1 MDTRSLTSTPR
12 LFLST
17 IEGGDMQASGW
28 PGHLW
33 IEGNTLVHLPEKQSR
48 PSHMPRGPAA
58 KSGGSFLNPAMA
70 PARTRSVMLL
80 NDALEYGW
88 LVEKNEP
95 VRILDAMC
103 STGVRARRWRNEI
116 PDIHQ
121 HRIWIT
127 ANDLDSGALEWGK
140 LSHAQHPPR
149 ISVER
154 ELETGRFGI
163 ELGGE
168 LQNGIHW
175 TNLDARRIMVDSS
188 FQWIDIDPFG
198 SPVSFLDIAMQSLAR
213 KGVLEVT
220 ATDTAALTGS
230 SPGPAKRRY
239 GSSGIID
246 THAHDD
252 AVRVLLAEVAR
263 AAARH
268 DREIKPLLSLFDG
281 HHVRVSVLVQ
291 KSKRGASNVLAN
303 IGWKIRGDLN
313 RFSDLPE
320 GKCSGPMWT
329 GPLFDADIAARMT
342 QEKAIEL
349 SQPSNASVIEGWSEK
364 DDEYSRREI
373 ARSIRYI
380 ADCAPIVCGEH
391 QLIALN
397 DIPTIFNKQGPP
409 SVKDLISGLQAIGAM
424 AARAPYL
431 EPMIVTNASLEEVR
445 KSLNQS

>member
-1 MDTRSLTSTPR
+1 M
-12 LFLST
+12 ST
-17 IEGGDMQASGW
+17 IERGNMQSSGW

-33 IEGNTLVHLPEKQSR
+33 IEGNTLVHLPYEQSR

-80 NDALEYGW
+80 NDALEFGW
-88 LVEKNEP
+88 LVEEDEP
-95 VRILDAMC
+95 IRILDAMC

-116 PDIHQ
+116 PDTHQ
-121 HRIWIT
+121 HRLWIT

-140 LSHAQHPPR
+140 LSHAHHPPR

-154 ELETGRFGI
+154 ELESGRFDI

-175 TNLDARRIMVDSS
+175 TNLDARRIMIDSS
-188 FQWIDIDPFG
+188 FQWIDLDPFG

-239 GSSGIID
+239 GSSGIVD
-246 THAHDD
+246 THSHDD

-263 AAARH
+263 AAARN
-268 DREIKPLLSLFDG
+268 DRIIQPLLSLFDG

-291 KSKRGASNVLAN
+291 RSKKGASEVHKN
-303 IGWKIRGDLN
+303 IGWKIRDEVN
-313 RFSDLPE
+313 RFSDEPE
-320 GKCSGPMWT
+320 GECSGPMWT
-329 GPLFDADIAARMT
+329 GPLFDAEIAARIT
-342 QEKAIEL
+342 DKRAIEL
-349 SQPSNASVIEGWSEK
+349 SQPNNTDEIEGWNDN

-373 ARSIRYI
+373 TRSVRYI
-380 ADCAPIVCGEH
+380 ADCAPIVCDEH
-391 QLIALN
+391 LLIALN
-397 DIPTIFNKQGPP
+397 DIPTIFGKAGPP
-409 SVKDLISGLQAIGAM
+409 SVKKLISGLQDMGAK

-431 EPMIVTNASLEEVR
+431 EPMIVTDASIDVVKKL
-445 KSLNQS
+445 LNQS